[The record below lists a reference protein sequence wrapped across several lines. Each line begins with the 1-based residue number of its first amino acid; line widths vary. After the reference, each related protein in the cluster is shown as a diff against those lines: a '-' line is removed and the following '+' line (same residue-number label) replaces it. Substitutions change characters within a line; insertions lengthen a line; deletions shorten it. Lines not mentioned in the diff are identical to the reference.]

1 MAIGVKTLTRE
12 WVIERM
18 EEEHK
23 KKKWSGNK
31 LFAPFWSV
39 LCSFGAGVQFLFTKS
54 VTS

>member
-12 WVIERM
+12 WVIEIM

-23 KKKWSGNK
+23 KKMERQQTV
-31 LFAPFWSV
+31 APFWSV
-39 LCSFGAGVQFLFTKS
+39 LCSFGAGVQFSFTKS